1 MTRWH
6 SPIVSG
12 VAAGAAILVLFAVAV
27 SLQMLRDGRYQLES
41 SDEETLYLTQRATS
55 RVVFSQRSL
64 AADLYWIRALQYY
77 GGHTKVAKA
86 RASDGLEPPPALAA
100 KAPVSFDNLYPMLDI
115 ATTLDPRFNIAY
127 RFGSIFL
134 SETYPHGPGRPDQ
147 AVALLEKGLRVMPD
161 KWQYWQDIGF
171 VYYWNVHEYIK
182 AADAFKRGAEI
193 PGAPWWLKS
202 LAATTLVRGGD
213 RAASRLLWRQLYD
226 TANNEYAHTAARTKL
241 QQLDAIE
248 AIERL
253 QRAVDTL
260 TVRTGAQVTDWNG
273 LIRSGTIPGVPVDP
287 SGVPF
292 ELSPSSKVELS
303 PRSPLFPLPV
313 EPGARS
319 GA

>member
-1 MTRWH
+1 MRVLR
-6 SPIVSG
+6 SPIVTG
-12 VAAGAAILVLFAVAV
+12 VAAVLLLLAVAV
-27 SLQMLRDGRYQLES
+27 RLQQVRDGRYQLES
-41 SDEETLYLTQRATS
+41 SDEETLYMTRRATG

-64 AADLYWIRALQYY
+64 AADLYWIRALQYF
-77 GGHTKVAKA
+77 GGHTQEAKK

-100 KAPVSFDNLYPMLDI
+100 KAPVSFDNLYPLLDI

-134 SETYPHGPGRPDQ
+134 SESYPHGPGRPDQ
-147 AVALLEKGLRVMPD
+147 AVELLKKGLGVIPD

-171 VYYWNVHEYIK
+171 VYYWNVHDYIK
-182 AADAFKRGAEI
+182 AAEAFNRGAAI
-193 PGAPWWLKS
+193 SGAPWWLRS

-213 RAASRLLWRQLYD
+213 RGASRLLWQQLAE
-226 TANNEYAHTAARTKL
+226 TADNDYARNAARTKL

-253 QRAVDTL
+253 QQAVDAL
-260 TVRTGAQVTDWNG
+260 TVRTGVQVTDWND
-273 LIRSGTIPGVPVDP
+273 LIRAGTIPGIPVDP
-287 SGVPF
+287 GGVPF
-292 ELSPSSKVELS
+292 ELSSSSRVELS
-303 PRSPLFPLPV
+303 RRSPLFPLPV